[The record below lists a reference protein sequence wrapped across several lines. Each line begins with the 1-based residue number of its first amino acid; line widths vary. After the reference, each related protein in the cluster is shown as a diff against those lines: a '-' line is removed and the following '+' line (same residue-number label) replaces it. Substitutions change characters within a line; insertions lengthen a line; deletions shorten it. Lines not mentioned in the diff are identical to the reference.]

1 MQRTLSDYFSTEL
14 RWIYLTSSV
23 PSVLSCE
30 KWSIFQTNLMTFL
43 FSPLRKTSLF
53 IFIFLFFLQGMD
65 KCICSFCSAKFIYIL
80 GMHLKG
86 LLSKRDGFAHF
97 GLRGANVWKK
107 AWAGDS
113 AQSSRECCGSR
124 NIRSLKCFLKHFLKR
139 HQDLS
144 LSFFSPSFIPVP
156 QIYLPLS
163 FIPKLHLTYSVSVL
177 IPLCVLLRDQ

>member
-1 MQRTLSDYFSTEL
+1 MNKLDFQRAKCPFLWKVIYISDEFND
-14 RWIYLTSSV
+14 I
-23 PSVLSCE
+23 
-30 KWSIFQTNLMTFL
+30 SIFSSQKDFTIHLY
-43 FSPLRKTSLF
+43 
-53 IFIFLFFLQGMD
+53 IFIFLQGMD

-107 AWAGDS
+107 ARAGDS

-144 LSFFSPSFIPVP
+144 LSFFLSLFYPFPSNLSPS
-156 QIYLPLS
+156 L
-163 FIPKLHLTYSVSVL
+163 LH
-177 IPLCVLLRDQ
+177 P